1 MTRARDKASAVEANF
16 RSTGIDDNSD
26 ALAITIDS
34 SENVLIGGT
43 EVNPQN
49 QSSGSG
55 SALRADGRGLF
66 RNTSSTVLAA
76 NLQGND
82 GEIIRI
88 CKDGSTIGQLNS
100 ISGPQIALV
109 QGSTGLAFYNGGNQI
124 YPTDGSGNRDNT
136 IDLGYSSSRFKDLY
150 LSGGLY
156 IDGTTANNR
165 LAEYERGTWT
175 PAVSKG
181 SDTVSNPNSSH
192 AYYIRLG
199 DILQITFYY
208 YKTGVTTTDSDR
220 WKVSGVPFT
229 MKSGSA
235 GGYPIGP
242 VGYIN
247 IAGDRSGNGF
257 HRWQAN
263 NGTIFSLYGTN
274 ATTNVSN
281 QAIEF
286 SGTFVGRLA

>member
-1 MTRARDKASAVEANF
+1 
-16 RSTGIDDNSD
+16 
-26 ALAITIDS
+26 
-34 SENVLIGGT
+34 
-43 EVNPQN
+43 
-49 QSSGSG
+49 
-55 SALRADGRGLF
+55 
-66 RNTSSTVLAA
+66 A

-82 GEIIRI
+82 GQVVRI
-88 CKDGSTIGQLNS
+88 SKDGSELGGMYAFS
-100 ISGPQIALV
+100 SEIALV
-109 QGSTGLAFYNGGNQI
+109 SGNTGLYFDDTNNRIQPLNASGGV
-124 YPTDGSGNRDNT
+124 RDDT
-136 IDLGYSSSRFKDLY
+136 IDLGATNSRFKDIY

-156 IDGTTANNR
+156 IDGTSANNK

-175 PAVSKG
+175 PSVAKG
-181 SDTVSNPNSSH
+181 GTVFTSPTSSH

-208 YKTGVTTTDSDR
+208 YKTGCTSNNSDR

-229 MKSGSA
+229 MKAGSA

-263 NGTIFSLYGTN
+263 DSQIFSLYGTN